1 MRKQINSLFLI
12 VLLFLSVNLISSQQQ
27 KAKAAA
33 SVPLNITVNG
43 SLVITDASN
52 DTMAGKDPTLN
63 VNLSVTPDLGATT
76 VSGAA
81 NFRVRSNRNAWR
93 VTAQRTASNAGGT
106 GIADTD
112 VLVDIAKSAGTTA
125 NASAGTLVTPFTA
138 QTNISSITTAAAVDV
153 ISGTAKTSS
162 MIDGNNT
169 NNWFQVSTTYSIAPD
184 FFYSPG
190 TYSTTVTYN
199 LVSP

>member
-12 VLLFLSVNLISSQQQ
+12 VLLFLSVNLIGSQQ

-125 NASAGTLVTPFTA
+125 NTSAGALVTPFTA